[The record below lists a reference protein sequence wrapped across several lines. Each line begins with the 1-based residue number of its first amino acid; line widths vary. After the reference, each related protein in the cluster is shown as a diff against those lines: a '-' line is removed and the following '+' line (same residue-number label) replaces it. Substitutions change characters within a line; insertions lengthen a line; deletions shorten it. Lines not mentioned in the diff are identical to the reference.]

1 MPTGRD
7 NRRRGESET
16 CATQRKGCGQ
26 CTPAPDDSAPSGRQ
40 LVGWRK
46 WLLRIVLL
54 VVSPLAVLAI
64 LEGVLWVAGFGY
76 PTGFLI
82 TPDGGATWTE
92 NPRFA
97 WRFSSRAVA
106 SEPEPIRLAGVKP
119 AGTFRIVV
127 LGESAAYGTPE
138 PAYNFGRILQTIL
151 RERHPGMSV
160 EVVNAA
166 VMGISS
172 HAIVSIARD
181 CVRLSPDVFVV
192 YMGNNEVIGP
202 WSPFTA
208 PACLA
213 SHRSLIRAGLWAK
226 ATRVGQWVESVRPAA
241 LAERQGIE
249 TFVGVAITP
258 GDPRLGIV
266 HDHFRAN
273 LEEILHIAH
282 GAGVRVVAA
291 TVATNLRDFAPLAS
305 LHRTD
310 LGADELATWDR
321 CFAAGAAAERNGRLA
336 EAVEYYRQALA
347 ADDGFAEA
355 QYRLGRCLLALGRND
370 EARRHFTLARDFDA
384 LPFRAVGPLNSI
396 IRDVA
401 AGREA
406 AGVYL
411 VDAEAAL
418 AAGAQPWGG
427 IPGEESFYEHCHL
440 NFVGNYRLASAM
452 LPAVEAAIG
461 ATVAVGQVPSVKR
474 CAELLAFTEWDAY
487 RMDVDVAKC
496 MAKPPF
502 TGKSDYAER
511 LDQIRRQAARL
522 AALETPELVQRQI
535 RVYEEAVRRYP
546 DDYYLHHKFALLK
559 TDTRDA
565 AGAAAEWREVL
576 RIMPHNLEARVC
588 LGDALARQGRTNEA
602 VALWNES
609 LRDRPGCLHA
619 IGRLAGAMAAEGKL
633 EEAAGLVEQAIEVC
647 PDAGR
652 YGQLGSLLTQQGK
665 TDEAIEQYRRGL
677 GRFPDD
683 IGLRQSLAEALAA
696 KKEHAAAAAEF
707 EAVLRADPDHIAALG
722 GLARALGALGR
733 TDEAATHWR
742 VALALNPAFKE
753 AREQLG
759 RLPPGAGLD
768 PILNAAKMDH
778 IGGDTP

>member
-7 NRRRGESET
+7 NRSRGEPPDA
-16 CATQRKGCGQ
+16 CATQRTGCGQ
-26 CTPAPDDSAPSGRQ
+26 CTSAAGEAAPSGCR

-46 WLLRIVLL
+46 WLLRIALL

-82 TPDGGATWTE
+82 SPDGGATWTE

-97 WRFSSRAVA
+97 WRFSPRTVA
-106 SEPEPIRLAGVKP
+106 AEPEPIRLAAVKP
-119 AGTFRIVV
+119 AGALRIVV

-138 PAYNFGRILQTIL
+138 PAYNFGRILQTML
-151 RERHPGMSV
+151 RERHPGAAV

-166 VMGISS
+166 VM
-172 HAIVSIARD
+172 
-181 CVRLSPDVFVV
+181 
-192 YMGNNEVIGP
+192 P
-202 WSPFTA
+202 WSPFTTT
-208 PACLA
+208 PSRLA
-213 SHRSLIRAGLWAK
+213 SYRPLIRAGLWAK
-226 ATRVGQWVESVRPAA
+226 ATRVGQWVESARPPER
-241 LAERQGIE
+241 AEHQGIE
-249 TFVGVAITP
+249 TFVGSAIAP

-273 LEEILHIAH
+273 LEEIIQIAQ

-291 TVATNLRDFAPLAS
+291 TVATNLRNFAPLAS
-305 LHRTD
+305 RHRTD
-310 LGADELATWDR
+310 LGTDDLAAWDR
-321 CFAAGAAAERNGRLA
+321 WFAAGAAAVHDGRLSEAA
-336 EAVEYYRQALA
+336 ENYRRALA
-347 ADDGFAEA
+347 VDDRFAEA
-355 QYRLGRCLLALGRND
+355 HFQFGWCLLALGRND
-370 EARRHFTLARDFDA
+370 EARRHFILARDFDA

-396 IRDVA
+396 VRDVA

-418 AAGAQPWGG
+418 DAAAQRWGG
-427 IPGEESFYEHCHL
+427 IAGEESFYEHCHL
-440 NFVGNYRLASAM
+440 NFVGNYRLAAAM
-452 LPAVEAAIG
+452 LPTVEAAIG
-461 ATVAVGQVPSVKR
+461 AIAAAGQAPSITR

-487 RMDVDVAKC
+487 RMDMDIAKC

-511 LDQIRRQAARL
+511 LDQIRRHAAGLAAR
-522 AALETPELVQRQI
+522 ETAEVLKHQI
-535 RVYEEAVRRYP
+535 QVYEEALRHDP
-546 DDYYLHHKFALLK
+546 NDYYLHHKFALLK
-559 TDTRDA
+559 TDTNDP

-576 RIMPHNLEARVC
+576 RLMPHNLEARVC
-588 LGDALARQGRTNEA
+588 LGDILARQGRKDEA
-602 VALWNES
+602 VALWSES

-619 IGRLAGAMAAEGKL
+619 INRMAVEMAAEGKL
-633 EEAAGLVEQAIEVC
+633 EEAAGWVEQAIEIR
-647 PDAGR
+647 PDACC
-652 YGQLGSLLTQQGK
+652 YGQLGSLLARQGK
-665 TDEAIEQYRRGL
+665 ADKAIEQYRRGL
-677 GRFPDD
+677 ARFPDD

-696 KKEHAAAAAEF
+696 QKEHEAAAAEF
-707 EAVLRADPDHIAALG
+707 EKVLRADPDHIAARC

-742 VALALNPAFKE
+742 VALALNPAIKE
-753 AREQLG
+753 AREELG

-768 PILNAAKMDH
+768 SILNAAKMAH
-778 IGGDTP
+778 IGDDKP